1 MDPADVAG
9 PLPDG
14 SPTLSS
20 VRPIQVDPRNYEI
33 SRLLFSRIWRLTK
46 PYWTRRGAWTSWCL
60 MGCLLGASVG
70 YSLLGAYASLVLNN
84 VTNLI
89 LAHRQAA
96 YWAMLW
102 VFLGVTLARATM
114 SPALS
119 FASGQ
124 LTQRWRQWLTIHLI
138 DKYLAVRTY
147 YDIASAEDLDNPD
160 QRLQEAVT
168 PFTRTIAYMPL
179 QVVGNIIEMFT
190 GGLVLALID
199 ARLFAAVM
207 GYAAT
212 QCVIMYFL
220 YVPTI
225 KQNFE
230 IAVSEADLRFG
241 LLRVRE
247 NAETVAF
254 YRGERAERDQI
265 LTRLAYAV
273 GKQLFASNYNAG
285 VKWGNQ
291 AFQVIWTAIPY
302 VILAPVFF
310 SGHIQYGAIAQGA
323 FAANQILQALSTF
336 TQLIPDISGSAPQ
349 AVRLAEIQE
358 RFEALEAERRDETI
372 PHIEFI
378 PDAPAVRLE
387 HVSLQTPGGEQ
398 TLVRDLSLTVAAGE
412 HLVIVGQTGVG
423 KSSLLRAMAGLWTRG
438 SGTIAMPPAGDSLFL
453 PQRPYMILADL
464 RAQLL
469 YPRGPENLTDE
480 DLRAVL
486 EAVSLPDLAATSG
499 GFDAVKDWGRVL
511 SLGEQQRVAFARI
524 LVSRPAFVFLDEA
537 TSAVDLATEARL
549 YRRLLDTGAAFVS
562 VGHRASLMDYHTHA
576 LRLLPG
582 GAWTLGPAGDATRPV
597 QTLVVGAT
605 P

>member
-1 MDPADVAG
+1 M
-9 PLPDG
+9 
-14 SPTLSS
+14 SS
-20 VRPIQVDPRNYEI
+20 VQPIQVDPRNYKI
-33 SRLLFSRIWRLTK
+33 SRLLFRRIWRLTK
-46 PYWTRRGAWTSWCL
+46 PYWTRPGAWTSWCL
-60 MGCLLGASVG
+60 MGGLLGAAVG
-70 YSLLGAYASLVLNN
+70 YSLLGAYASLVLKD

-89 LAHRQAA
+89 LAHKQGA

-102 VFLGVTLARATM
+102 LFLAVTLARGAM
-114 SPALS
+114 YPALW
-119 FASGQ
+119 FAAGQ
-124 LTQRWRQWLTIHLI
+124 LTQRWRNWLTIHLV
-138 DKYLAVRTY
+138 DKYLSVRTY

-168 PFTRTIAYMPL
+168 PFTRTIAFLPL
-179 QVVGNIIEMFT
+179 QVVSNIIEMLT
-190 GGLVLALID
+190 GGVVLAMID
-199 ARLFAAVM
+199 TRLFIAVI
-207 GYAAT
+207 GYAVT
-212 QCVIMYFL
+212 QSLVMYFL

-265 LTRLAYAV
+265 LTRLTYAV
-273 GKQLFASNYNAG
+273 RRQLIASNYSAILM
-285 VKWGNQ
+285 WSYQ
-291 AFQVIWTAIPY
+291 AFSVIWTAIPY

-310 SGHIQYGAIAQGA
+310 SGHIGYGAIAQGA
-323 FAANQILQALSTF
+323 FAATQILNALSTF
-336 TQLIPDISGSAPQ
+336 TLLIPQISQSAPQ

-358 RFEALEAERRDETI
+358 RFEALEAQRRDDAA
-372 PHIEFI
+372 PRIELI
-378 PDAPAVRLE
+378 PDAAAVRLE

-398 TLVRDLSLTVAAGE
+398 ALVRDLSLTLAPGE

-423 KSSLLRAMAGLWTRG
+423 KSSLLRAMAGLWSRG
-438 SGTIAMPPAGDSLFL
+438 TGIIEMPPVGDSLFL
-453 PQRPYMILADL
+453 PQRPCMVLSDL

-469 YPRGPENLTDE
+469 YPNGPESLTDDE
-480 DLRAVL
+480 LQSVL
-486 EAVSLPDLAATSG
+486 EAVSLPDLAATDG
-499 GFDAVKDWGRVL
+499 GFDAVRDWGRVL

-549 YRRLLDTGAAFVS
+549 YQRLLATGAAFVS
-562 VGHRASLMDYHTHA
+562 IGHRASLMDYHTHA

-582 GAWTLGPAGDATRPV
+582 GAWTLGPASDAMRPV
-597 QTLVVGAT
+597 PTLVVGAEAS
-605 P
+605 